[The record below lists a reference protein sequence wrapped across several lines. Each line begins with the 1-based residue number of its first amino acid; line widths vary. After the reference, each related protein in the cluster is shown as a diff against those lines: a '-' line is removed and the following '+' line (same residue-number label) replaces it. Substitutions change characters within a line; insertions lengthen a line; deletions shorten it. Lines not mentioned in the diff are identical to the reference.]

1 MTALTAA
8 LVGLLILAALW
19 TMQASILRAV
29 LGLAVVS
36 VLTTLLIFEMGA
48 PLAGA
53 FELSVC
59 AGLITVV
66 FASTVSMIRP
76 AEPAE
81 EPRRRSRQVL
91 RVAFA
96 AGVLAAAAGVALLVH
111 LHGVPRLAPPPPP
124 AAGGATTQEV
134 LWSVRRLDLVGLLA
148 LVLVGVFGVVVLFK
162 EQPEQE
168 DHS

>member
-1 MTALTAA
+1 VTIVAAA
-8 LVGLLILAALW
+8 LVGLLVLAALW

-36 VLTTLLIFEMGA
+36 VLTTLLIFQMGA

-81 EPRRRSRQVL
+81 EGRRRLRQVL
-91 RVAFA
+91 RVLFA
-96 AGVLAAAAGVALLVH
+96 ASVFVAAGSVALFVH
-111 LHGVPRLAPPPPP
+111 RHGVPRIAPPPAEPVGT
-124 AAGGATTQEV
+124 AQEV
-134 LWSVRRLDLVGLLA
+134 LWSARRLDLVGLLA
-148 LVLVGVFGVVVLFK
+148 IVLVGVFGVVVLFK
-162 EQPEQE
+162 EQPGEE
-168 DHS
+168 DRS